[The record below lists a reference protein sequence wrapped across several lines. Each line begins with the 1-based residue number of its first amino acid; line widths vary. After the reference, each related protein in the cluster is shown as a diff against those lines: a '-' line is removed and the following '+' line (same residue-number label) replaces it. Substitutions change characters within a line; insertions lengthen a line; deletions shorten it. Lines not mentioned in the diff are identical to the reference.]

1 MTHDDRGMPVPPR
14 ARCSFGSERGMTV
27 ARLLKVDRAGRACS
41 TRETRPAAAGTVGES
56 QNVVDEESVDGRVY
70 FRSRAVE
77 RCPPACPALCIRF
90 RRADLDVIAKT
101 AILAIQDR
109 SVLAL
114 NLGRS
119 LSTVRKRASPRT
131 MLGE

>member
-1 MTHDDRGMPVPPR
+1 MAESIFGPELLSD
-14 ARCSFGSERGMTV
+14 ARPLVLPCR
-27 ARLLKVDRAGRACS
+27 
-41 TRETRPAAAGTVGES
+41 
-56 QNVVDEESVDGRVY
+56 
-70 FRSRAVE
+70 
-77 RCPPACPALCIRF
+77 IRF
-90 RRADLDVIAKT
+90 RRADLDDVIAKT